1 MSIIRYQTSAPRT
14 STFAP
19 LARLS
24 AFQNEVD
31 HLFDLPFFSRETSA
45 SAGGAWSPALDL
57 YQDKDSVLVK
67 IEVPGMKRENINLSL
82 HDDLLTI
89 TGERLH
95 EKAHD
100 EKGSLRNERFF
111 GKFERTIN
119 LPVQVDGTRVT
130 ATYEDGILT
139 VTLPKAEQAKPR
151 QIEISV
157 K

>member
-1 MSIIRYQTSAPRT
+1 MSIIRYQNPELRTSA
-14 STFAP
+14 FAP

-31 HLFDLPFFSRETSA
+31 RLFDLPFFGREA
-45 SAGGAWSPALDL
+45 STFGGGAWSPALDL
-57 YQDKDSVLVK
+57 YQDKDNVLVK
-67 IEVPGMKRENINLSL
+67 VEVPGMKRENITLSL

-89 TGERLH
+89 SGERLH

-100 EKGSLRNERFF
+100 EKGNLRNERFF
-111 GKFERTIN
+111 GKFERTIT

-130 ATYEDGILT
+130 AAYEDGILT